1 MDSSNK
7 QHHDIGGILYN
18 HTIVPN
24 GPIFDNEWQ
33 SEIDAL
39 ASILF
44 KVYLK
49 LFVCPMNRNG
59 VIGTGWYSP
68 SILPCMHACF
78 VVFVVGNR
86 LFEDSILILF
96 CPFQGTN
103 Y

>member
-49 LFVCPMNRNG
+49 LFV
-59 VIGTGWYSP
+59 S
-68 SILPCMHACF
+68 H
-78 VVFVVGNR
+78 
-86 LFEDSILILF
+86 E
-96 CPFQGTN
+96 
-103 Y
+103 

>member
-1 MDSSNK
+1 MTEFLKSQLYFDTHSSRYIAYKGWFTMDSSNK

-49 LFVCPMNRNG
+49 LFV
-59 VIGTGWYSP
+59 S
-68 SILPCMHACF
+68 H
-78 VVFVVGNR
+78 
-86 LFEDSILILF
+86 E
-96 CPFQGTN
+96 
-103 Y
+103 